1 MVFPGKAKEAASVGT
16 RRPACK
22 ARRLDGQEKGAL
34 RRLFRTACQSASAYC
49 AGAGSA
55 GAGSAAAAPSESIAA
70 GAASHLAFGSAEQS
84 QVAVSPAAHWMV
96 AVTPLPPSLAQG
108 LGAAADSA
116 DCC

>member
-1 MVFPGKAKEAASVGT
+1 MVVPSNCCMGFPGKENDAAIVGT
-16 RRPACK
+16 RRPAFK

-70 GAASHLAFGSAEQS
+70 GAASHLASIGR
-84 QVAVSPAAHWMV
+84 AHV
-96 AVTPLPPSLAQG
+96 RTPVHNAHHVCRILL
-108 LGAAADSA
+108 
-116 DCC
+116 

>member
-1 MVFPGKAKEAASVGT
+1 MGCAGKENDAASGGT
-16 RRPACK
+16 RRPAVK
-22 ARRLDGQEKGAL
+22 TRRLGGQEKGAL
-34 RRLFRTACQSASAYC
+34 GRLLRTACESASAYC

-96 AVTPLPPSLAQG
+96 AVTPLPQSWVQA
-108 LGAAADSA
+108 
-116 DCC
+116 

>member
-1 MVFPGKAKEAASVGT
+1 MR
-16 RRPACK
+16 RRPPSATLTDPLLPYTTLF
-22 ARRLDGQEKGAL
+22 RSQEKGAW

-96 AVTPLPPSLAQG
+96 AVTPLQIGRAHV
-108 LGAAADSA
+108 
-116 DCC
+116 